1 MVTNIKAIIERASN
15 KAMVNISMQ
24 MAQFTK
30 EICGRMRGAVMA
42 LSNLQMNGDVYKG
55 YWLNGR
61 RHFKGETKLVDG
73 TLHSGL
79 YNRGIMEGFGHFRFK
94 DGSTF

>member
-42 LSNLQMNGDVYKG
+42 LSNLQMAM
-55 YWLNGR
+55 
-61 RHFKGETKLVDG
+61 FTKDI
-73 TLHSGL
+73 GL
-79 YNRGIMEGFGHFRFK
+79 TAADILREKRN
-94 DGSTF
+94 